1 MNVNREVKVLVD
13 DVVFQITS
21 EPHMLFRVLKGLEI
35 QGVVAKVSYFD
46 KEINDWTCF
55 QGLREAVS

>member
-1 MNVNREVKVLVD
+1 MSVNMEFKLLVG
-13 DVVFQITS
+13 DVFFQIIS

-46 KEINDWTCF
+46 EEINDWTCF
-55 QGLREAVS
+55 QGLLETA